1 MQRIEFRLRIL
12 NPGIMKKNKISF
24 ETRFW
29 AGLSEG
35 KTFKALDAFFDFA
48 HLDYYKQSLT
58 EAVIYSYK
66 KEIYKQENPS
76 NVFVF
81 YTVVRSF
88 LKVCYGLQEKSKKWK
103 VTASLRSET
112 IFHLSSLT
120 MEEYENPFLVFQ
132 KAFAEKTLEEFE
144 LFLCQILELSLSP
157 NAEDP
162 ESDLTTPYIHLI
174 KMLDAVELI
183 RERGV
188 EKIKKKNPID
198 AVTE

>member
-1 MQRIEFRLRIL
+1 
-12 NPGIMKKNKISF
+12 MKKNKISF

-81 YTVVRSF
+81 YTVLSSF
-88 LKVCYGLQEKSKKWK
+88 LKICNRLQEKIKKWK
-103 VTASLRSET
+103 VTSSLDSET
-112 IFHLSSLT
+112 AFHLSSLT
-120 MEEYENPFLVFQ
+120 KEEYENPFLVFQ

-157 NAEDP
+157 YAEDP

-183 RERGV
+183 REKGV
-188 EKIKKKNPID
+188 EKIRKTNQPD
-198 AVTE
+198 PVME